1 MEIKLTDLPQPMAS
15 LLQVGLKHLG
25 LYDGTTRGIPGE
37 KTQAAYSA
45 FLASWTPPPMPVV
58 DLSSVPAA
66 LRVLSQTEMRDL
78 HIRLALAEVGV
89 REEGGNNRGRRVQQ
103 YQDGA
108 SDLDGT
114 GWAWCAAFQCF
125 LFDLLGEQ
133 CQLPFAK
140 PETAA
145 AFRFEAWARAVRLP
159 VRSKDTKIKR
169 GDLIIY
175 AYSHIGL
182 ASTDED
188 SEGKFH
194 CVEGNTSAGDNRDG
208 DVVANK
214 PKTHATAQIRSII
227 RPFPLA

>member
-1 MEIKLTDLPQPMAS
+1 MDIKLTDLPQPMAS
-15 LLQVGLKHLG
+15 LVQVGLKYLG
-25 LYDGTTRGIPGE
+25 LYEGTTRGIPGE
-37 KTQAAYSA
+37 KTQAAYSE
-45 FLASWTPPPMPVV
+45 FLKSWVAPEMPKPDPSAVPP
-58 DLSSVPAA
+58 A
-66 LRVLSQTEMRDL
+66 LRVLSQTDMRAL
-78 HIRLALAEVGV
+78 HIQLALAEVGT
-89 REEGGNNRGRRVQQ
+89 REVGGNNRGPRVRQ

-108 SDLDGT
+108 ADLGGT

-125 LFDLLGEQ
+125 LFDLLAEQ

-140 PETAA
+140 PETAG
-145 AFRFEAWARAVRLP
+145 AFRFEDWARSVRLP

-169 GDLIIY
+169 GDLVIY

-188 SEGKFH
+188 DDGRFH
-194 CVEGNTSAGDNRDG
+194 CVEGNTGAGDNRDG